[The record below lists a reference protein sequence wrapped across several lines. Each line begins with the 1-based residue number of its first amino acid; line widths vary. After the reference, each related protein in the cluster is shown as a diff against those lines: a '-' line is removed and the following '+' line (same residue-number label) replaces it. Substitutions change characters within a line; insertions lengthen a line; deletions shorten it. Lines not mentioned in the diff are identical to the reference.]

1 MTKKTVLRPMT
12 CWVISDGRR
21 GIENQAL
28 GLAEALGRLTS
39 LTIDRHIAIDR
50 HIVSGSALFKAL
62 PPLLQIKIKRHPES
76 YGLKPTPPS
85 LVIGCGRQAIAPLL
99 AIKKTFGSKTFTTYI
114 QDPRIAPEYFN
125 VVIAPK
131 HDGLSGPNVDTIIG
145 SPNRLTPK
153 KLEDALEEF
162 KTELAALPPKR
173 IAVIIGGSSKRYT
186 LTKAIA
192 QTHIAA
198 LLELV
203 NSGYSLMVSMS
214 RRTPKDMAQLYKETF
229 ADTANVWFYS
239 GLGKNP
245 YFAFLGAA
253 DAVIV
258 TEESTN
264 MLTEAGSTGKPVF
277 TLKLVKK
284 QDKKISKFETL
295 HAQLSDRCQIA
306 PYTNAEDLTARLK
319 SSSHY
324 LPLNETERV
333 ANQLLQRL
341 KTAKTI

>member
-1 MTKKTVLRPMT
+1 MTNKTVLRPIT

-28 GLAEALGRLTS
+28 GLAEALERLTP
-39 LTIDRHIAIDR
+39 LIIER
-50 HIVSGSALFKAL
+50 HIVSGSALFKAF
-62 PPLLQIKIKRHPES
+62 PPLLQVNIKRRPES
-76 YGLKPTPPS
+76 YGFKSCTPPS
-85 LVIGCGRQAIAPLL
+85 LVIGCGRQAVAPLL
-99 AIKKTFGSKTFTTYI
+99 AIKKNFGSQTFTTYI
-114 QDPRIAPEYFN
+114 QDPRIAPKYFN
-125 VVIAPK
+125 AVIAPK

-153 KLEDALEEF
+153 KLEDSLKEF

-173 IAVIIGGSSKRYT
+173 IAVIIGGSSKTYT
-186 LTKAIA
+186 LTKAVA

-198 LLELV
+198 LLELM
-203 NSGYSLMVSMS
+203 SFGFSLMISMS
-214 RRTPKDMAQLYKETF
+214 RRTPKDIVQLYKETF

-239 GLGKNP
+239 GMGNNP
-245 YFAFLGAA
+245 YFAFLGSA
-253 DAVIV
+253 DAAIV

-264 MLTEAGSTGKPVF
+264 MLTEACSTGKPVF

-284 QDKKISKFETL
+284 QDRKISKFEIL
-295 HAQLSDRCQIA
+295 HAELSDRCQIT

-319 SSSHY
+319 SSSQY

-333 ANQLLQRL
+333 ANRLFQRL
-341 KTAKTI
+341 KASKMI